1 MFNQADLDHLKSYM
15 PDYLAILESRGKDIS
30 LKHKFT
36 CLNSGHEDSTPSM
49 KYYPKKQIVKC
60 FGCQAAYDLFDLIGM
75 FEADCGTFDKQV
87 LWAAKRFGVVL
98 QTGPDSPTKQPPTSG
113 KAQGMDFSILPA
125 KETPTPSSKPKPAE
139 ATKPEPAVDYTP
151 LYVQWHKDLRQTAG
165 YKYFTE
171 ERGISD
177 IVIDRYLLG
186 YDKERKV
193 ITIPVTKTYYITRK
207 LAYKK
212 FYNNRPSD
220 EYPIGPFNL
229 DALHQP
235 DPVFI
240 TESAIDALSIEE
252 MGYHALSI
260 NGCPHASKLT
270 EYLRKNDIIARWLIL
285 ALDSD
290 EEGQKT
296 QNELAARLTDM
307 GYETRELIWP
317 PNYAL
322 KSAKNEKG
330 IVDANLMLKLHKND
344 FRALLDDFAKIDPK
358 PEVKMDKKQVKQPET
373 KPEIDPLS
381 HESNSIKAYVE
392 NFFETAPDGK
402 GINCG
407 LEDLNDIFD
416 GGLFEGLY
424 AIGGISGGGK
434 TSLCLQMAA
443 FIAEH
448 GGTAIYV
455 HYEQGRRD
463 LMNKLISMRSFIATG
478 KNTDKAATFG
488 EVRKFNYLHKDKK
501 IVCRAAL
508 EHVLDYE
515 GDLVVY
521 HGCTDIPSMMLQY
534 KDSKPVLI
542 VDYLHIMPPLPDTKR
557 SDSYE
562 QIKANLTMLRQL
574 ATKYSMPVLLLC
586 SLNRTGTLE
595 DNLEHFQMSYFRDSG
610 YIEYSADFAFG
621 ICPVLN
627 GNKLEDWMEGD
638 ERLTN
643 IQVVK
648 NRNGSH
654 NTARLKFHG
663 PYSYYENTKHQN

>member
-1 MFNQADLDHLKSYM
+1 MFDKSDLDHLRSYM
-15 PDYLAILESRGKDIS
+15 PDYLESKNIS
-30 LKHKFT
+30 LKKKFT

-49 KYYPKKQIVKC
+49 QYYPKKQIVKC
-60 FGCQAAYDLFDLIGM
+60 FGCNVTYDLFDLIGI

-87 LWAAKRFGVVL
+87 LWAAKRFGVTL
-98 QTGPDSPTKQPPTSG
+98 RSGPDSPRKQTPTGG
-113 KAQGMDFSILPA
+113 KAQGMDFSSLPA
-125 KETPTPSSKPKPAE
+125 KETPEQATKSKPVE

-151 LYVQWHKDLRQTAG
+151 LYVQWRKDLRKTAG
-165 YKYFTE
+165 YKYLTE
-171 ERGISD
+171 ERCLSD
-177 IVIDRYLLG
+177 IVIDRFLLG
-186 YDKERKV
+186 YDTKRKV
-193 ITIPVTKTYYITRK
+193 ITIPVSKSYYITRK
-207 LAYKK
+207 LDYKK
-212 FYNNRPSD
+212 FYNNMPEGD
-220 EYPIGPFNL
+220 PVTPFNL
-229 DALHQP
+229 EALHQP
-235 DPVFI
+235 APVFI

-344 FRALLDDFAKIDPK
+344 FRALLDDLTKIEPK

-392 NFFETAPDGK
+392 NFFETAPDGN

-407 LEDLNDIFD
+407 LEDLNDILD

-424 AIGGISGGGK
+424 MIGGISGVSK
-434 TSLCLQMAA
+434 TSLVLQMAS
-443 FIAEH
+443 FMAEH
-448 GGTAIYV
+448 GSHVVYV

-463 LMNKLISMRSFIATG
+463 LMNKLISARTYMD
-478 KNTDKAATFG
+478 NKAKAVSLQ
-488 EVRKFNYLHKDKK
+488 EVRLYRDQSEETKTACDN
-501 IVCRAAL
+501 AL
-508 EHVLDYE
+508 KHIHGYG
-515 GDLVVY
+515 GDLAIY
-521 HGCTDIPSMMLQY
+521 QSDMTNIPAMMMQY
-534 KDSKPVLI
+534 RDLNPVLI
-542 VDYLHIMPPLPDTKR
+542 VDYLHIMANPPKFH
-557 SDSYE
+557 SSGIYE
-562 QIKANLTMLRQL
+562 EISARCKMLRQL
-574 ATKYSMPVLLLC
+574 ATEYSMPVILI
-586 SLNRTGTLE
+586 SSTNRKAE
-595 DNLEHFQMSYFRDSG
+595 EPENLERFEMGFFRDSG
-610 YIEYSADFAFG
+610 YIGYSADVAFG
-621 ICPVLN
+621 LCPVLE
-627 GNKLEDWMEGD
+627 GGSLQDWHEND
-638 ERLTN
+638 TRKVKA
-643 IQVVK
+643 IVVK

-654 NTARLKFHG
+654 RTAELIFHA
-663 PYSYYENTKHQN
+663 PYSYFENTKNKN